1 MFVCRGGFVF
11 FAFFRAAG
19 AVLPFWVGF
28 GASGIRGFLAP
39 VVQLLLKLKEK
50 TLKWENTEQ
59 YLAPSNSL

>member
-19 AVLPFWVGF
+19 AVLPFWVGGRGSGVGF

-39 VVQLLLKLKEK
+39 AVQLLLKLKDK
-50 TLKWENTEQ
+50 TLK
-59 YLAPSNSL
+59 